1 MELEPSKTIEQDLR
15 TDAHRVIEATAM
27 DLAAHG
33 ADIVDQEHFK
43 RGARMQMAQD
53 MPQPEQYRKAAGI
66 AQAHLMK

>member
-1 MELEPSKTIEQDLR
+1 
-15 TDAHRVIEATAM
+15 M